1 MKWFVLLL
9 GLLATSLVG
18 QAASADSEGEAG
30 RLVAVEV
37 LTADSDVY
45 ALRHGRIVVE
55 ESLGK
60 EVRVYLLGGVSLCPN
75 QDVSDAQIDM
85 LARAAGN
92 PKVVIKPFY
101 KTGNGS
107 SRCLVGFVLGGKKQ
121 VAGITQ

>member
-1 MKWFVLLL
+1 MKWFVLSL
-9 GLLATSLVG
+9 GLLAASLVG

-45 ALRHGRIVVE
+45 AQRHGRIVVE

-60 EVRVYLLGGVSLCPN
+60 EERVYLLGGVSMCPN

-92 PKVVIKPFY
+92 PKLVIKPFY

>member
-1 MKWFVLLL
+1 MKPFVLSVLLL
-9 GLLATSLVG
+9 
-18 QAASADSEGEAG
+18 AASLIGEAARADSEGEAG

-37 LTADSDVY
+37 VTADSDVY

-60 EVRVYLLGGVSLCPN
+60 EERTYLLGGVSLCPN

-85 LARAAGN
+85 LVRAAGN
-92 PKVVIKPFY
+92 PKLSIKPFF
-101 KTGNGS
+101 KAGNGN
-107 SRCLVGFVLGGKKQ
+107 SRCLVGFVLGAKKQ